1 MVCNVLSREKLWYRK
16 NWILFFDLWQL
27 NFFFVACK
35 IKKIKI
41 VQIKKEKGIK
51 KNCNFSS
58 SLFSSLFN
66 KLINLESFEFL
77 LFWSRYLSIKK
88 KSRSNVILSI
98 SELPL
103 YWETVSWT
111 SSRDVI
117 SHGVS
122 TRRKETIDEP
132 AVRAIC
138 HDHGNLSVF
147 GWMVRFNWDTIRI
160 GRPTRPNLCNF

>member
-77 LFWSRYLSIKK
+77 LFLSRHLSIKK
-88 KSRSNVILSI
+88 KVAIERHFINQWTSVILGNSFLNFVPRRNF
-98 SELPL
+98 SRRVDK
-103 YWETVSWT
+103 TQGNNRRAG
-111 SSRDVI
+111 SSRYLPR
-117 SHGVS
+117 S
-122 TRRKETIDEP
+122 RKPLCFRMDGTI
-132 AVRAIC
+132 
-138 HDHGNLSVF
+138 
-147 GWMVRFNWDTIRI
+147 
-160 GRPTRPNLCNF
+160 